1 VKEDASKASSKM
13 AFAPKKD
20 GGPNLK
26 FYESHE
32 TLLLF
37 EGVKTWLIKNC
48 KKVNIH
54 RQQSPFVMLILR
66 CHLTGS
72 FPLVSVCSNR
82 PSNSKKSFNFHYSS
96 NPVPRR
102 HLWQK
107 CG

>member
-1 VKEDASKASSKM
+1 VTAFETKRIFLQRRRRIKKASKM

-37 EGVKTWLIKNC
+37 EGVKTWLLKNC

-54 RQQSPFVMLILR
+54 RQ
-66 CHLTGS
+66 
-72 FPLVSVCSNR
+72 
-82 PSNSKKSFNFHYSS
+82 
-96 NPVPRR
+96 
-102 HLWQK
+102 
-107 CG
+107 